1 MTTFDAFFAD
11 LLSRERCSEADYD
24 RATDLLASGAKSEA
38 DLIAEWTPLALEIG
52 TEVTFKDLKGRAD
65 LNGLSGTVVSFVR
78 ATGRFGVKLAT
89 GGETVAVQRAN
100 LEETECG
107 ESPACVLAGKIGD
120 DVAGLVGSFLTCTRC
135 RQPCAPGSKCRVPH
149 PMHLRQELGMMSGQE
164 GMRASYGCKACGE
177 RYDIVTPWTHGPDGP
192 VTGEPKYEGP
202 EWCYAG
208 LHSSTE
214 LPPSD
219 LRRVHPATVSLS
231 AGPNLQAEIDAL
243 PADVRVLT
251 ITAGSGFYDEDL
263 VATLERHMPDL
274 EELQLVDVAF
284 ERIVLTEELTPAL
297 KSLRMQNVP
306 NDCDLRLELPA
317 LRQVSIHF
325 LGDCDETINEM
336 LARATVLP

>member
-1 MTTFDAFFAD
+1 MYACWQKTRPACGGRMPTFDALFAD

-52 TEVTFKDLKGRAD
+52 AEVTFKGLQGRAD

-89 GGETVAVQRAN
+89 GGETVAVKRAN
-100 LEETECG
+100 LEETERS

-149 PMHLRQELGMMSGQE
+149 PMHLRQELGRMSGPE
-164 GMRASYGCKACGE
+164 GMRASYGCKACGQQ
-177 RYDIVTPWTHGPDGP
+177 YAIVTPWTRGPDGLAA
-192 VTGEPKYEGP
+192 GEPKYEGP

-208 LHSSTE
+208 LHSSKE
-214 LPPSD
+214 LPCSD
-219 LRRVHPATVSLS
+219 LRRVYPATVALC

-251 ITAGSGFYDEDL
+251 ITAGSGFYDEEL
-263 VATLERHMPDL
+263 TASLARPMPEL
-274 EELQLVDVAF
+274 QELQLVDVAF
-284 ERIVLTEELTPAL
+284 ERVILTEVRVRA
-297 KSLRMQNVP
+297 NP
-306 NDCDLRLELPA
+306 NPNLNPDPNPNPNPDPKP
-317 LRQVSIHF
+317 
-325 LGDCDETINEM
+325 D
-336 LARATVLP
+336 PP